1 MKKRFFIMFLINII
15 AIVLFSI
22 NTKIFATTT
31 INDKIAN
38 DETTII
44 LNEDLEEDIEVL
56 EGKTVIIDLNGHT
69 LTTASQSGTR
79 GIINHGNLT
88 IKATKGGTLKNG
100 NETNG
105 SYGIIDNYGML
116 TLDGGTF
123 IDYGQADGSSFKN
136 RGGTI
141 IINGGDFTSNS
152 TGKGNACVY
161 SDGRLTIADGA
172 TFKANS
178 TGAYAVIVN
187 TGSATIGNISVE
199 GVKGGFAVNSGDVTI
214 NGGTYKGNNYYGIWV
229 TNDGHSTVTINEG
242 TFIGK
247 YGLYTAVDDGNQ
259 DVGDTNI
266 IINGG
271 TFTGTEKSAVSMN
284 KNGSLRN
291 WGMTIKGGNY
301 STDNVNDY
309 VAEGYCIYTKD
320 LRYIVDKVGDIST
333 TKSKII
339 IPVDSSE
346 SLDLLLIEDLRKY
359 LTISSLN
366 TSVAEVVGETVKGI
380 AVGNSKVVA
389 NLNNGKTAEIDV
401 IVYKTEAKNADEE
414 NNISANNQVSRICK

>member
-1 MKKRFFIMFLINII
+1 MKKRFFVIFFTNII
-15 AIVLFSI
+15 AILLFSV
-22 NTKIFATTT
+22 NTKILATTT

-44 LNEDLEEDIEVL
+44 LNEDIEEDVEVT

-69 LTTASQSGTR
+69 LTTVSQNGTR

-105 SYGIIDNYGML
+105 SYGIIDNYGVL

-141 IINGGDFTSNS
+141 IINGGDFSSNS

-161 SDGRLTIADGA
+161 SDGRLIIKDGSK
-172 TFKANS
+172 FKSNS
-178 TGAYAVIVN
+178 TGAYPVIVN
-187 TGSATIGNISVE
+187 TGSATIGDISVE

-214 NGGTYKGNNYYGIWV
+214 NGGTYKGNNYYGIWI
-229 TNDGHSTVTINEG
+229 TNNGHSTVTINDG
-242 TFIGK
+242 NFTGK
-247 YGLYTAVDDGNQ
+247 YGLYTAVDDGRQ
-259 DVGDTNI
+259 DIGDTNI

-271 TFTGTEKSAVSMN
+271 IFTGTEKSAVAMN
-284 KNGSLRN
+284 SSGSIRN
-291 WGMTIKGGNY
+291 WGMTIKGGIY
-301 STDNVNDY
+301 STENINDY

-320 LRYIVDKVGDIST
+320 DKFFVDKVGDISSA
-333 TKSKII
+333 KSKII
-339 IPVDSSE
+339 IPVGSTE
-346 SLDLLLIEDLRKY
+346 NLDLLVLEDLRKY
-359 LTISSLN
+359 LTIASLN
-366 TSVAEVVGETVKGI
+366 SEVAEINGENVKGVE
-380 AVGNSKVVA
+380 VGNSKVVA

-401 IVYKTEAKNADEE
+401 IVYKTEAENIEDEKD
-414 NNISANNQVSRICK
+414 IIANNQISRICK